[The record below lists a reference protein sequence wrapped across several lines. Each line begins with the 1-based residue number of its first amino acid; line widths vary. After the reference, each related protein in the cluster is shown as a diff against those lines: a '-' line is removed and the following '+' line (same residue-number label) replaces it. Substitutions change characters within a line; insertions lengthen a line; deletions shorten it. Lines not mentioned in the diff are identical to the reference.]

1 MHSAARRFAVFAP
14 CAILAALVVSPQTAI
29 SSDLGYTYAELRYL
43 GVQPDQGSDAD
54 GGTAIGWYRLNE
66 SVFAIGQVIMTEADN
81 GAEAHTFAA
90 GAGYIMSLN
99 DQWDAVAIGT
109 LRRTEV
115 DAARDIEEDGYGAQI
130 GLRGMPIPKF
140 EARAFVNYVDVID
153 DDTSLFVS
161 GDYWLSPQL
170 AAGIAA
176 EVGGDADV
184 FSIGVRYS
192 FGN

>member
-1 MHSAARRFAVFAP
+1 MNFTARRFVTFALFAT
-14 CAILAALVVSPQTAI
+14 AIGTPLAAT

-43 GVQPDQGSDAD
+43 DVRRDEGSDAD
-54 GGTAIGWYRLNE
+54 GGTAIGWYRLHE
-66 SVFAIGQVIMTEADN
+66 SLFAIGQVVQTEADN
-81 GAEAHTFAA
+81 GAEATTIAG
-90 GAGYIMSLN
+90 GAGYILPIN

-115 DAARDIEEDGYGAQI
+115 DAARDVEEDGYGAQV
-130 GLRGMPIPKF
+130 GLRGMPIPKL
-140 EARAFVNYVDVID
+140 EARAFVNYVDVTD

-170 AAGIAA
+170 AAGVAA
-176 EVGGDADV
+176 DVGGDADT